1 MFDII
6 WQRISNWFGNYA
18 KAAPVPIKKKSTR
31 KNKDA
36 PGHYKKHYKLRDAVG
51 VLFADRVIERAKKL
65 SGAPSGSGKFLGKYS
80 KALKFVTGK
89 LDPMEK
95 KQALD
100 AAQDWNEN
108 GLPAETQLK

>member
-1 MFDII
+1 MI

-18 KAAPVPIKKKSTR
+18 KAAPVPIKKKTTR

-36 PGHYKKHYKLRDAVG
+36 PGHYKKRYKLRDAVG

-65 SGAPSGSGKFLGKYS
+65 SGAPAGSGKFLGKYL
-80 KALKFVTGK
+80 KVLKFVTGK
-89 LDPMEK
+89 LDPMDK
-95 KQALD
+95 KQTLD